1 MTRVPD
7 YPQLRQFFE
16 GYLHEDFMQEHR
28 SPQGALRAFEA
39 DASAAEL
46 RRFRAEA
53 EELFRRALAID
64 QDNHLAL
71 RVGEGERISGQRRRS
86 ALMERHADSRKAAS
100 GYGSSHGISSRGAS
114 GAVCGSPGGP

>member
-16 GYLHEDFMQEHR
+16 GYLHEDFVQEHK
-28 SPQGALRAFEA
+28 SPEGALRAFEA

-53 EELFRRALAID
+53 KRLLARVESEELSTIRDLLAKLGAAWTPRSRAAVAKLLA
-64 QDNHLAL
+64 
-71 RVGEGERISGQRRRS
+71 
-86 ALMERHADSRKAAS
+86 AAA
-100 GYGSSHGISSRGAS
+100 GSSA
-114 GAVCGSPGGP
+114 

>member
-16 GYLHEDFMQEHR
+16 GYLHEDFVQEHR

-39 DASAAEL
+39 DASATER

-53 EELFRRALAID
+53 KRLLAQVESEELDEIRELLARLGSRWAPRSRAAVAKFLA
-64 QDNHLAL
+64 
-71 RVGEGERISGQRRRS
+71 
-86 ALMERHADSRKAAS
+86 AAA
-100 GYGSSHGISSRGAS
+100 GA
-114 GAVCGSPGGP
+114 GR

>member
-16 GYLHEDFMQEHR
+16 GYLHEDFVQEHK
-28 SPQGALRAFEA
+28 SAEGALRAFEA

-53 EELFRRALAID
+53 KRLLARVESEELDKIRELLATLGSAWAPRSRAAVVKLLA
-64 QDNHLAL
+64 
-71 RVGEGERISGQRRRS
+71 
-86 ALMERHADSRKAAS
+86 AAA
-100 GYGSSHGISSRGAS
+100 GSST
-114 GAVCGSPGGP
+114 

>member
-16 GYLHEDFMQEHR
+16 GYLHEDFVQEHR
-28 SPQGALRAFEA
+28 SPEGALRAFEA

-53 EELFRRALAID
+53 KRLLARVESEELDAIRDLLAKLGSAWTPRSRAAVTKLLAAAIGD
-64 QDNHLAL
+64 P
-71 RVGEGERISGQRRRS
+71 S
-86 ALMERHADSRKAAS
+86 A
-100 GYGSSHGISSRGAS
+100 
-114 GAVCGSPGGP
+114 

>member
-16 GYLHEDFMQEHR
+16 GYLHEDFVQEHR
-28 SPQGALRAFEA
+28 TPAGALRAFEA

-53 EELFRRALAID
+53 KRLLARVDSYELDEVRELLARLGSAWAPRSRAAVAKLLA
-64 QDNHLAL
+64 
-71 RVGEGERISGQRRRS
+71 
-86 ALMERHADSRKAAS
+86 AAA
-100 GYGSSHGISSRGAS
+100 GNTGR
-114 GAVCGSPGGP
+114 

>member
-16 GYLHEDFMQEHR
+16 GYLHEDFVQEHR
-28 SPQGALRAFEA
+28 TPEGALRAFEA

-53 EELFRRALAID
+53 KRLLARVQSEELAAIRDLLASLGARWAPRSRAAAVKLLA
-64 QDNHLAL
+64 
-71 RVGEGERISGQRRRS
+71 
-86 ALMERHADSRKAAS
+86 AAS
-100 GYGSSHGISSRGAS
+100 SASSA
-114 GAVCGSPGGP
+114 

>member
-39 DASAAEL
+39 DASAAER
-46 RRFRAEA
+46 RRFRVEA
-53 EELFRRALAID
+53 KRLLARVESEELDDIRALLTKLGSRWAPRSRAAVAKF
-64 QDNHLAL
+64 LA
-71 RVGEGERISGQRRRS
+71 
-86 ALMERHADSRKAAS
+86 AAA
-100 GYGSSHGISSRGAS
+100 GGSSA
-114 GAVCGSPGGP
+114 

>member
-1 MTRVPD
+1 MTRAPD

-16 GYLHEDFMQEHR
+16 GYLHEDFVQEHG

-53 EELFRRALAID
+53 KRLLATVESEELGEIRELLSKLGSTWAPRSRAAVAKLLSA
-64 QDNHLAL
+64 AAG
-71 RVGEGERISGQRRRS
+71 RSSG
-86 ALMERHADSRKAAS
+86 
-100 GYGSSHGISSRGAS
+100 
-114 GAVCGSPGGP
+114 